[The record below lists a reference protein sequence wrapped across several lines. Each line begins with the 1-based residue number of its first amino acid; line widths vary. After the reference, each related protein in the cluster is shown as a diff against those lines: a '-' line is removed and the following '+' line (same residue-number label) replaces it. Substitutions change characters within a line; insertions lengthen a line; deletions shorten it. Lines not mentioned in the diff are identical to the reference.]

1 MSIKLLADPF
11 GRLVYSGPRT
21 AATFLSR
28 VAEGQARRRHG
39 NHAPDLGALKCQILP
54 DGPPE
59 GERHTKP
66 VVAALRRAGLGKIR
80 KTLLSLNSFQ
90 TSGNSPGPARCR
102 QPNPLDNIVWT
113 DRFDGLD
120 DRPALV
126 PAPRLTQEKDI
137 KKLHQLAEAA

>member
-1 MSIKLLADPF
+1 
-11 GRLVYSGPRT
+11 
-21 AATFLSR
+21 

-39 NHAPDLGALKCQILP
+39 NHAPVLGALKCQILP

-66 VVAALRRAGLGKIR
+66 VVPAFRRTGLGKIR

-90 TSGNSPGPARCR
+90 TSGNSPGPARCLVGTLGSTLAR
-102 QPNPLDNIVWT
+102 QPDPLDNIVWT
-113 DRFDGLD
+113 DRFDDLD

-126 PAPRLTQEKDI
+126 PAPRLTQVKDVE
-137 KKLHQLAEAA
+137 KLHQLAEAA